1 MKKFVFFILL
11 FLTSAPGTLM
21 AQQAYVPKAANALTK
36 ETLLSL
42 RDGAGIPGEQVV
54 KVYPVFEDFYT
65 AMQSTIAEM
74 RIYGNNTAEEINKAW
89 ENLSVAR
96 DERLV
101 NIFTEGEMA
110 KWQKKIEP
118 SLRLQR
124 IKEEQKY

>member
-1 MKKFVFFILL
+1 MKKFLFLILL
-11 FLTSAPGTLM
+11 ILTSAAGTLM

-36 ETLLSL
+36 ETFLKL
-42 RDGAGIPGEQVV
+42 RDEGGIPGEQLV
-54 KVYPVFEDFYT
+54 KAYSVFEDFYT

-89 ENLSVAR
+89 GNLSVAR
-96 DERLV
+96 DERLIK
-101 NIFTEGEMA
+101 IFTEEEMA